1 VDDHQRRMWAQM
13 LDLIDNLRAGRLD
26 LAKLVSD
33 LRGLFVEA
41 DPHDPVVREDFESMW
56 SPIDSEYE
64 LRSEPWAPP
73 GLASDEHLEAAL
85 DNFRSWVQSVL
96 NSGTTGLHS

>member
-1 VDDHQRRMWAQM
+1 VDDHQRLMWAQM

-41 DPHDPVVREDFESMW
+41 GH
-56 SPIDSEYE
+56 
-64 LRSEPWAPP
+64 RST
-73 GLASDEHLEAAL
+73 AST
-85 DNFRSWVQSVL
+85 N
-96 NSGTTGLHS
+96 

>member
-1 VDDHQRRMWAQM
+1 MWAQM

-41 DPHDPVVREDFESMW
+41 DPHDPVVREDS
-56 SPIDSEYE
+56 SRCGH
-64 LRSEPWAPP
+64 RST
-73 GLASDEHLEAAL
+73 AST
-85 DNFRSWVQSVL
+85 N
-96 NSGTTGLHS
+96 